1 MALQV
6 AAAAP
11 AQASVRPAGAPAN
24 SSEAAEARGHA
35 LANENRWAEAAEALA
50 EALREVPNDAARRGR
65 RNQLASEAI
74 NAYGFAFEAAPGDCR
89 PLTAGL
95 VLADEFLAALRVQ
108 YGVEAATAEDHVGVA
123 RLRGELEQVRVAHKC
138 PEPPKRAP
146 PYLQEPDPRVPRVDM
161 LESQPRSP
169 GVDLLEPASER
180 GTPPTQGEP
189 PRRSRMPLFVA
200 GAGVSAGL
208 MIGMA
213 IGAGVL
219 YSRLRG
225 PYGDRGSPDPESYG
239 ELWHEVYKVAEKN
252 DVPHGAEAKNI
263 CENNSGNVTA
273 LNTACENYERAR
285 NGFYAMAA
293 LGGVFAVT
301 TVLFS
306 VLAVRERRKQSAAGL
321 AWRRHQVQVGAAPR
335 AGGAQVFAGFRF

>member
-6 AAAAP
+6 AVAAP
-11 AQASVRPAGAPAN
+11 AQASVRPADAPAN
-24 SSEAAEARGHA
+24 ASEAAEARGHA
-35 LANENRWAEAAEALA
+35 LANENRWGEAAEALA

-108 YGVEAATAEDHVGVA
+108 YGVEAKTAEDHVGVA

-138 PEPPKRAP
+138 PEPPKRTP
-146 PYLQEPDPRVPRVDM
+146 PFLQEPDPRDPRVDM

-169 GVDLLEPASER
+169 GVELLEPTSAR

-189 PRRSRMPLFVA
+189 PRRSRAPLFVA

-208 MIGMA
+208 MIGMTV
-213 IGAGVL
+213 GAGVL
-219 YSRLRG
+219 YETKLRG
-225 PYGDRGSPDPESYG
+225 PYEGRDSSDIGSYG
-239 ELWHEVYKVAEKN
+239 DLWQRVYKVAKAEGY
-252 DVPHGAEAKNI
+252 GADADMCKD
-263 CENNSGNVTA
+263 ENRGVDA
-273 LNTACENYERAR
+273 LDTACEKYEGAK
-285 NGFYAMAA
+285 NGFYAMAV
-293 LGGVFAVT
+293 LGGVFAAT

-306 VLAVRERRKQSAAGL
+306 VLAVRERRKQRAAGL

-335 AGGAQVFAGFRF
+335 VGGAQVFAGFRF